1 MIPDYCQFM
10 RNGRFLMYS
19 LKISIICHFFC
30 YLNDTFSAW
39 WHCLLLFAILFVL
52 IIFAN
57 LKLLHSEILNEI
69 IIVYVCLTIVT
80 FAIIGY
86 VFFKYMTKI

>member
-1 MIPDYCQFM
+1 MVA
-10 RNGRFLMYS
+10 L
-19 LKISIICHFFC
+19 
-30 YLNDTFSAW
+30 
-39 WHCLLLFAILFVL
+39 LLLFAILFVL

-69 IIVYVCLTIVT
+69 IIVYVCLTIFT